1 MLVETRKQ
9 TTRMISFRA
18 DDEMFFA
25 LKALSQMS
33 GVDSSTLARFAVASL
48 IVKARKLEQPIT
60 LDDIKKITLE
70 NEDDSQGS

>member
-33 GVDSSTLARFAVASL
+33 GVDSSTLGRVAVASL
-48 IVKARKLEQPIT
+48 IEKARKLEQPIT
-60 LDDIKKITLE
+60 WDDIKRVLNAE
-70 NEDDSQGS
+70 LAND